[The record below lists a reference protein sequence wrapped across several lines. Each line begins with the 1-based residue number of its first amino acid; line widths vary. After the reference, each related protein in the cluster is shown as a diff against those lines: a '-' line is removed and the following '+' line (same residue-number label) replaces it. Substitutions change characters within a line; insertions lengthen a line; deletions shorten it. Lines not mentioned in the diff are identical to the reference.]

1 MLLTKAWLSGRL
13 TFKSNTRFSR
23 RRESFILSAIEEEEF
38 TDVLKHR
45 SLVYAIMSGSVEPLR
60 KLASNTLTTYEEY
73 ALPHVFKAGSIDSK
87 PTADNISS
95 WKDLVAKAKA
105 ANTQK

>member
-1 MLLTKAWLSGRL
+1 M
-13 TFKSNTRFSR
+13 SR
-23 RRESFILSAIEEEEF
+23 PNEALQ
-38 TDVLKHR
+38 
-45 SLVYAIMSGSVEPLR
+45 
-60 KLASNTLTTYEEY
+60 KLASNTLTMYEEY
-73 ALPHVFKAGSIDSK
+73 ALPHVFKEGSMDSK